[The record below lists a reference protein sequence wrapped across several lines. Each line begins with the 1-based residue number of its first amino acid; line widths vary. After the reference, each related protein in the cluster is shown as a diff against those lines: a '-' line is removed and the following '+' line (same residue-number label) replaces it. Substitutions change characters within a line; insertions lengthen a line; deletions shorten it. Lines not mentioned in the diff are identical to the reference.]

1 MEERLKVGT
10 HFGQYVFENRGCLLY
25 HMTAIRA
32 STIMINTVSRPPI
45 KADVSIKTEII
56 KCKFNTYNY
65 ISITQNINLNTGIS
79 YEYI

>member
-1 MEERLKVGT
+1 MEARLKFGT

-25 HMTAIRA
+25 HITAIRA

-56 KCKFNTYNY
+56 KYEFNT
-65 ISITQNINLNTGIS
+65 SK
-79 YEYI
+79 